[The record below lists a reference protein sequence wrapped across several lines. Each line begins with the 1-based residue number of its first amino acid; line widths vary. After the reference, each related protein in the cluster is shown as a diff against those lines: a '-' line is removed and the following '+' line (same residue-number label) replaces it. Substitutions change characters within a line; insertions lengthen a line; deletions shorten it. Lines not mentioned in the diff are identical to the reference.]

1 MSAGTEAPKRLR
13 VGVVGLGIGQAHLLA
28 YVLAPELFEVV
39 VIADID
45 AHRRERAANDWGVA
59 AVASFEELLAH
70 DLDVVDLCTPPA
82 PHEAQCIAAL
92 QRGVHVICE
101 KPLVDNLESLG
112 RLEAAEQAAAGRL
125 MPIFQ
130 YRFAPGLARMK
141 ATVDAGLC
149 GRLYLATAETSWL
162 RGDDYYAAPWRGT
175 FAGEGGGAVFGHGTH
190 AHDLLSWIAG
200 PLVNITGQTATL
212 VNDIETE
219 DCATGFGATAD
230 GGLVS
235 MAVTL
240 GSVRE
245 ITRLRFCFEHVTAES
260 SLEPYEPGNEPWR
273 FDWADPA
280 HAAAADEVWAELA
293 PRPSGFGGQ
302 LAAFHEAVTT
312 NGELPV
318 TLADA
323 RRALELVTGWY
334 QSARTGRTVELA

>member
-1 MSAGTEAPKRLR
+1 MTRLR

-28 YVLAPELFEVV
+28 YVLAPEQFEVV
-39 VIADID
+39 AIADTD
-45 AHRRERAANDWGVA
+45 AGRRERAARDWGVA
-59 AVASFEELLAH
+59 AVSTLDELLDL

-82 PHEAQCIAAL
+82 LHEEQCIRVL
-92 QRGVHVICE
+92 RTGRHVVCE
-101 KPLVDNLESLG
+101 KPLVSSLDALA
-112 RLEAAEQAAAGRL
+112 RLEEAEAAADGVL

-130 YRFAPGLARMK
+130 YRFAPGIARMK
-141 ATVDAGLC
+141 AVVDAGLC
-149 GRLYLATAETSWL
+149 GRLYLATSETAWL

-190 AHDLLSWIAG
+190 AHDLLSHIAG
-200 PLVNITGQTATL
+200 PLVTVQGRVATL

-219 DCATGFGATAD
+219 DTAVGIGATAD

-240 GSVRE
+240 GSQRE

-260 SLEPYEPGNEPWR
+260 SLEPYEPGNEPWT
-273 FDWADPA
+273 FDWSSPARAAEADA
-280 HAAAADEVWAELA
+280 VWAGLPA
-293 PRPSGFGGQ
+293 TPSGFAGQ
-302 LAAFHEAVTT
+302 LAAFHRAVTD
-312 NGELPV
+312 GGPLPV

-334 QSARTGRTVELA
+334 ESARTGATVRLDN